1 MLFEVR
7 NGWSNSRRLF
17 HRAIPS
23 HFRDPIGLA
32 GRLVASGEDSR
43 FAIYVAG
50 LNLLA
55 TPIDWTLAARERR
68 LYRSA
73 SPPRLPMVF
82 ICGPPRSGTTVVE
95 LAMARAL
102 PVAFFT
108 NLTAVF
114 PRAPITASSLLKAGP
129 RNDVISLRSHY
140 GRTAGFLAPNDG
152 LHLWDRWFGPDRTSI
167 CHYLEESQAAEM
179 VSFFGAFERW
189 SERPLLAKNNSLNA
203 HAALVADHLPTAKF
217 ICLQRDPVFLAQSL
231 LIARRYIHGDDST
244 PYGLQ
249 DPEGVMTS
257 DPVTDVCR
265 QVRFYQ
271 DLAQRQLE
279 ALGPERFRIV
289 SYDDFCRT
297 PRSTVEMVAQEIL
310 HVPFDPSGV
319 PTSLQPSRTQ
329 RLPDKVFRR
338 LEREFEHESGT

>member
-1 MLFEVR
+1 M
-7 NGWSNSRRLF
+7 
-17 HRAIPS
+17 
-23 HFRDPIGLA
+23 
-32 GRLVASGEDSR
+32 
-43 FAIYVAG
+43 YVAG

-55 TPIDWTLAARERR
+55 TPVDWTLAALERR

-73 SPPRLPMVF
+73 GPPRLPMVF
-82 ICGPPRSGTTVVE
+82 VCGPPRSGTTVVAQ
-95 LAMARAL
+95 AMARSL

-114 PRAPITASSLLKAGP
+114 PRAPITASRLLNARP
-129 RNDVISLRSHY
+129 RNDLLSLCSHY

-152 LHLWDRWFGPDRTSI
+152 LYLWDRWFGQDRTSI
-167 CHYLEESQAAEM
+167 CHHLEESQAADM
-179 VSFFGAFERW
+179 VSFFGAFESW
-189 SERPLLAKNNSLNA
+189 SERPLLTKNNSLNA
-203 HAALVADHLPTAKF
+203 HAALVAGHLPTATF

-231 LIARRYIHGDDST
+231 LIARRYIHGDDTT

-271 DLAQRQLE
+271 ILAQRQLE

-297 PRSTVEMVAQEIL
+297 PRSTVEMVAHDIL
-310 HVPFDPSGV
+310 QVPLDPRGV
-319 PTSLQPSRTQ
+319 PTSLQSSRTQ

-338 LEREFEHESGT
+338 LEREFEREPGT